1 VFSDVSGPSADP
13 GLLHARLP
21 PRSGVPARGF
31 VLAPVILAACV
42 GSGCVISVDSQ
53 AQIVRDEKRFT
64 VTGVPELRLTTF
76 DGAIEI
82 QSWDKPDVLVEI
94 EKRGA
99 TREAVDGLEIKSSQ
113 EGQRIEL
120 EVKRP
125 QSETFSGIGFHRT
138 ASATLRVSLP
148 RRADVI
154 ARSGDGSIRIERVNG
169 RIEMRTGDGSIRAID
184 VTGELVMNTGDGS
197 VTVERAEGQLV
208 VDTGDGGVDV
218 SGRLGGVKLHT
229 GDGSIV
235 YRAEPES
242 TMSEDWE
249 ITTGDG
255 GVTLYLPGEFNA
267 ELDAHTGDGSIR
279 NDLAIEKSVE
289 SPERER
295 RSLRGRLGDG
305 GKRLRIRTGDGSI
318 RIRRS

>member
-1 VFSDVSGPSADP
+1 
-13 GLLHARLP
+13 
-21 PRSGVPARGF
+21 
-31 VLAPVILAACV
+31 
-42 GSGCVISVDSQ
+42 
-53 AQIVRDEKRFT
+53 
-64 VTGVPELRLTTF
+64 
-76 DGAIEI
+76 
-82 QSWDKPDVLVEI
+82 
-94 EKRGA
+94 
-99 TREAVDGLEIKSSQ
+99 
-113 EGQRIEL
+113 
-120 EVKRP
+120 
-125 QSETFSGIGFHRT
+125 
-138 ASATLRVSLP
+138 
-148 RRADVI
+148 
-154 ARSGDGSIRIERVNG
+154 
-169 RIEMRTGDGSIRAID
+169 
-184 VTGELVMNTGDGS
+184 